1 VKKGD
6 LVKVRYKSISYAT
19 SSGYGQTAEDWKWG
33 HVLDYRPDVLGGPSS
48 YTSRGLFA
56 QSFSDV
62 RGEVLVLVIDDGS
75 MSWWDEDN
83 VLLVGRDSQGETDPN
98 TME

>member
-1 VKKGD
+1 
-6 LVKVRYKSISYAT
+6 
-19 SSGYGQTAEDWKWG
+19 
-33 HVLDYRPDVLGGPSS
+33 VLGGSSS

-75 MSWWDEDN
+75 MSWRDEDN